1 MKKEYKKGKWVLTH
15 RIQKGLFGM
24 TEDCFELKDTVNN
37 VIYPF
42 NGYPKVTNYTK
53 GSAIINNL
61 VDYTQKDYEEMLDEQ
76 VKKLSTV

>member
-15 RIQKGLFGM
+15 RIQNGIFGS
-24 TEDCFELKDTVNN
+24 EDFFELKDTVNN

-53 GSAIINNL
+53 DNAFGNTLFN
-61 VDYTQKDYEEMLDEQ
+61 YTQKDYEEMLDEE

>member
-15 RIQKGLFGM
+15 RIQNGIFGA
-24 TEDCFELKDTVNN
+24 EDFFELKDTVNN

-42 NGYPKVTNYTK
+42 NGYPKVTNYK
-53 GSAIINNL
+53 KDSAIANNL
-61 VDYTQKDYEEMLDEQ
+61 VGYTQKDYEEMLDEQ